1 MDSSSKKRNRIP
13 SSCSICRK
21 RKSKCDRVKPV
32 CGSCKKKSIA
42 HLCYYETEKS
52 NESYQPGF
60 NQSPQYQS
68 PTIQHPNQMNM
79 EMQGHGHMNQ
89 GPMSQG
95 PPPQGGQVP
104 VQVHGQV
111 PGQIPG
117 QMPGPGQMPAPGQ
130 GGYPMG
136 DPNVHMVP
144 VNYTN
149 GHNYG
154 EYYPVQP
161 PDNFEYD
168 NNGMPIIRHGSNP
181 PPPPPAVHH
190 PPQPL
195 QSQHLPPASLQSPQQ
210 AQPSP
215 NNQPPPP
222 PASINIP
229 GIPIQPRGVSPM
241 PPPPHTF
248 NHRQPNGPIPP
259 PPNGPPTPNN
269 ISMQT
274 PSALND
280 NTYSSNASSATS
292 SVKLP
297 PIKNIPS
304 STNSLDT
311 SPRSGSEQLITV
323 PIGPTSS
330 LKINPQDEVTDFFS
344 NASTPLSLEGS
355 YLQTHGFS
363 SYVGLTKSDKYVKFL
378 RDFAVHLITN
388 GEITQFASTTPKRK
402 AGESIAPSPKKV
414 KPEIVE
420 STTKN
425 DAGIKDNTTNSVVK
439 DETNEGLQNND
450 GGDDDEANDDEGND
464 DDIADEED
472 EKARDDAAVLAIVNN
487 NLGNSKKSDSLAI
500 LPGLKTLYSGKSNRK
515 EYYKLVEQAI
525 LKVLP
530 SKNQVSMLFQR
541 YYKWVNP
548 FIPIVN
554 ENTMRNDFCQL
565 VDRFPSS
572 SSEKYQSL
580 NIKNDKHLSIM
591 ALMLLM
597 CRLGYM
603 SFIHNQSVNNQ
614 YNDKEASI
622 IQECKK
628 VPYQLFNDVVNL
640 CIPDENTSYRST
652 LRNIQTLCLLYF
664 YREVS
669 PNDCLGVGSADSQI
683 LFGSIVQQALS
694 MGLNRDPL
702 KYIDHETI
710 NSNKD
715 LIETWRNLWFH
726 ISNLDASQSI
736 HRMST
741 LCIYNGNIS
750 DNKLPNVHIKNED
763 LKQLNLT
770 INEVSKIYRRISL
783 IINDFSKNPKIVD
796 ILKETNTLEHIFFN
810 YFGKDFF
817 SDSICIPAIDQNFE
831 PGSIEHDRSF
841 IKVMKF
847 LIFMQVRT
855 DLSSIYYV
863 ISMHYESNSE
873 KYSQESMSS
882 GVELFKIHFKSVV
895 QLSYIMSYVFDN
907 TVELFGRNYDYIL
920 TAHMER
926 FMIKTHSFL
935 TSFFIRLIAQ
945 KQLLTIKQ
953 LTNPEESSAIRLE
966 AFDRTFNMVLMESE
980 YFVGNFRTLSLRYLN
995 SYKIYVLTYYVL
1007 KQCMEN
1013 PEIFFQ
1019 YSMNDTSIFEDGS
1032 SVLDYFTAEEMN
1044 YLTRLM
1050 EELRYIKNI
1059 QAMQKRQNL
1068 SSVSSAKSSNHGSPE
1083 MNRTNSNLPQHHPK
1097 KPNVDPSSV
1106 APSISSSI
1114 PNSTNN
1120 SLADNE
1126 EFANPARQFASAM
1139 FRPGG
1144 KFESDL
1150 LPSSGSSNASIT
1162 NEINHLNNKTS
1173 DFSKEMKD
1181 PIMEP
1186 AQDPMSLL
1194 LSNLAGLNNLAGS
1207 DDIRTDDF
1215 MKLFELYGEGANDSN
1230 LE

>member
-1 MDSSSKKRNRIP
+1 MDPSSKKRNRIP
-13 SSCSICRK
+13 SSCSVCRK

-32 CGSCKKKSIA
+32 CGTCKKKSIA
-42 HLCYYETEKS
+42 HMCYYETEKP
-52 NESYQPGF
+52 NEGYQPGVHP
-60 NQSPQYQS
+60 SPQYQS
-68 PTIQHPNQMNM
+68 PSMQHPNQMNM
-79 EMQGHGHMNQ
+79 EMQGSTTGHPNQIPQ
-89 GPMSQG
+89 GPMAGG
-95 PPPQGGQVP
+95 PMTGSI
-104 VQVHGQV
+104 

-117 QMPGPGQMPAPGQ
+117 QIQGPGPVPGQ
-130 GGYPMG
+130 VGQISGPPTNGYLMA
-136 DPNVHMVP
+136 DPNIQVVP
-144 VNYTN
+144 VNYNN

-161 PDNFEYD
+161 PENFEYD
-168 NNGMPIIRHGSNP
+168 SNGIPIIRHGSTASHP
-181 PPPPPAVHH
+181 SSSHI
-190 PPQPL
+190 PPQPV
-195 QSQHLPPASLQSPQQ
+195 PLQSPQH
-210 AQPSP
+210 AQQSP
-215 NNQPPPP
+215 NNHPPPQP
-222 PASINIP
+222 SIPGGIP

-269 ISMQT
+269 ISILT
-274 PSALND
+274 PSAMTNEH
-280 NTYSSNASSATS
+280 TYSSNASSTGS

-304 STNSLDT
+304 SSNSLDT
-311 SPRSGSEQLITV
+311 SPRSTSELLITV

-355 YLQTHGFS
+355 YLQTHGFA
-363 SYVGLTKSDKYVKFL
+363 SYVGLSKSDKYVKFL

-388 GEITQFASTTPKRK
+388 GEITQFANTPKRK
-402 AGESIAPSPKKV
+402 SGESIAPSPKKA
-414 KPEIVE
+414 K
-420 STTKN
+420 TDATKELKDN
-425 DAGIKDNTTNSVVK
+425 DAGIKDKEEEAVK
-439 DETNEGLQNND
+439 KESENEI
-450 GGDDDEANDDEGND
+450 DDEGND

-472 EKARDDAAVLAIVNN
+472 EKARDDAAILAIVNN
-487 NLGNSKKSDSLAI
+487 NLGNTKKSNTLAI
-500 LPGLKTLYSGKSNRK
+500 LPGLKTLYLGKSNRK

-525 LKVLP
+525 LKILP
-530 SKNQVSMLFQR
+530 CKSQVSMLFQR

-554 ENTMRNDFCQL
+554 ENTMRNDFSQL

-572 SSEKYQSL
+572 SGEKYQSL

-614 YNDKEASI
+614 YNEKESSV

-628 VPYQLFNDVVNL
+628 IPYQLFNDVVNL

-652 LRNIQTLCLLYF
+652 IRNIQTLCLVYF

-726 ISNLDASQSI
+726 ISNLDASQSV

-741 LCIYNGNIS
+741 LCIYNSNIS
-750 DNKLPNVHIKNED
+750 DNKLPNVHIKNEE

-770 INEVSKIYRRISL
+770 INEVSKIYRRLSL
-783 IINDFSKNPKIVD
+783 IINDFLKNPKIVD

-847 LIFMQVRT
+847 LTFMQVRT

-863 ISMHYESNSE
+863 ISMHYERNSE

-953 LTNPEESSAIRLE
+953 LTNPEETSAHRLE

-1068 SSVSSAKSSNHGSPE
+1068 SSVSSAKSSNVGSPE

-1106 APSISSSI
+1106 APSASSSVQ
-1114 PNSTNN
+1114 NSTNN
-1120 SLADNE
+1120 SLADHDE
-1126 EFANPARQFASAM
+1126 YTNPIRQFASSM
-1139 FRPGG
+1139 FKGG
-1144 KFESDL
+1144 SKFEGDL
-1150 LPSSGSSNASIT
+1150 LPSSGSSNGSISH
-1162 NEINHLNNKTS
+1162 EIHQLNT
-1173 DFSKEMKD
+1173 KEVKD
-1181 PIMEP
+1181 PIMES
-1186 AQDPMSLL
+1186 AQDPMSQL
-1194 LSNLAGLNNLAGS
+1194 LSNLAGLNNLTGN

-1215 MKLFELYGEGANDSN
+1215 MKLFELYGEGANDMN